1 MNPSRIP
8 TDYFHQAGLVK
19 VGDEKALVPD
29 MPTGIMSL
37 YERVPAEKGLGYYT
51 VSLTGRRTR
60 ATLHC
65 ALITLHI
72 PTMRYVSRI
81 YMHGVLG
88 PNRIRS
94 LATPSSFSMTS
105 WLTHPNLFTS
115 STLSSIFP
123 HSLPLLADVR
133 QGGFTRD
140 RSGCDR

>member
-72 PTMRYVSRI
+72 PTTRYVSRT

-94 LATPSSFSMTS
+94 LATPSSFAMPS
-105 WLTHPNLFTS
+105 WLTHPQPLHFFNSFVNLPALTAS
-115 STLSSIFP
+115 ARRCSTRRFYS
-123 HSLPLLADVR
+123 
-133 QGGFTRD
+133 
-140 RSGCDR
+140 